1 MIKLLSI
8 NKTFKEKEVFKDLN
22 LEINKGEIIGLL
34 GPNGE
39 GKSTLVKIL
48 AGLIT
53 DYEGNYD
60 FDSKE
65 FDYTCKNYI
74 GYMNDTAI
82 IPQGWRVTDA
92 IDYYKRN
99 FITFNN
105 DKVLNLLESFEID
118 IQKKMKEF
126 SKGAVE
132 KIHLALALSIDAKLY
147 ILDEPLASIDLIAR
161 EEVIRTI
168 LDNFNFN
175 STIIIVSHLVR
186 DVEKM
191 LDRVILLK
199 DKKIEKNV
207 LVEDLRLEGKSVV
220 DLYKE
225 VFAKSKVGED

>member
-1 MIKLLSI
+1 MIKLKGIGKGYGNGVVLRGL
-8 NKTFKEKEVFKDLN
+8 D

-53 DYEGNYD
+53 DYGGEY
-60 FDSKE
+60 E
-65 FDYTCKNYI
+65 FDGELFNYTCKNHI

-82 IPQGWRVTDA
+82 IPKAWRVYHA

-99 FITFNN
+99 FTTFNEE
-105 DKVLNLLESFEID
+105 KVLNLLEIFKID
-118 IQKKMKEF
+118 KENKMKEL
-126 SKGAVE
+126 SKGTVE
-132 KIHLALALSIDAKLY
+132 KVHLALALSIDAKLY
-147 ILDEPLASIDLIAR
+147 ILDEPFGAIDLIAR
-161 EEVIRTI
+161 EEIIRII
-168 LDNFNFN
+168 LDNFNSE

-191 LDRVILLK
+191 LDRVVLLK
-199 DKKIEKNV
+199 DRKIERNIM
-207 LVEDLRLEGKSVV
+207 VEDLRLEGKSVV

-225 VFAKSKVGED
+225 VFSKIEE

>member
-1 MIKLLSI
+1 MIKLKGIGKGYGNGIVLQ
-8 NKTFKEKEVFKDLN
+8 DLD

-53 DYEGNYD
+53 DYGGEYEFEGKKFEY
-60 FDSKE
+60 K
-65 FDYTCKNYI
+65 CKNYI

-82 IPQGWRVTDA
+82 IPNGWRVIHA

-99 FITFNN
+99 FTTFNEE
-105 DKVLNLLESFEID
+105 KVLNLFNLFEIN
-118 IQKKMKEF
+118 IEEKMREL

-132 KIHLALALSIDAKLY
+132 KVHLALALSIDAKLY
-147 ILDEPLASIDLIAR
+147 ILDEPFGAIDLIAR
-161 EEVIRTI
+161 EEIIRII
-168 LDNFNFN
+168 LDNFSPD

-207 LVEDLRLEGKSVV
+207 LVEDIRLKGKSVV

-225 VFAKSKVGED
+225 AFDKKKIGEM

>member
-8 NKTFKEKEVFKDLN
+8 NKTFKEKEVLKDLN